1 VHQALAE
8 CFDTHLKWLLDAA
21 SGAIALT
28 QSMLLDASRHA
39 EVAKAVLDRAACLRS
54 PVIAATVLVSCAAP
68 MHSSASVISN
78 ATREFPSSVSLQEEK
93 NEIKHLLSDFE
104 GVGPAL
110 DRL

>member
-1 VHQALAE
+1 MHQALAE

-28 QSMLLDASRHA
+28 QSMLLDASSHD
-39 EVAKAVLDRAACLRS
+39 EFAKAVLDRAACLRS

-78 ATREFPSSVSLQEEK
+78 ATSSVSLQEEQ
-93 NEIKHLLSDFE
+93 NEIKQLLSDFE

>member
-1 VHQALAE
+1 MHQALAE

-28 QSMLLDASRHA
+28 QSMLLDASSHD
-39 EVAKAVLDRAACLRS
+39 EFAKAVLERAACLRS
-54 PVIAATVLVSCAAP
+54 PVIAATTMANSIGP
-68 MHSSASVISN
+68 
-78 ATREFPSSVSLQEEK
+78 VSLQEEK
-93 NEIKHLLSDFE
+93 NEIKQLLSDFE